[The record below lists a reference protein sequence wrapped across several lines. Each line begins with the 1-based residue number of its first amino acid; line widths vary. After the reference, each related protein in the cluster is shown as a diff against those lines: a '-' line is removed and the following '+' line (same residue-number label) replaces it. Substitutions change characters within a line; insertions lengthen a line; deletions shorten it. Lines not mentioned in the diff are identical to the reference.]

1 MQVQQLTQLVAQV
14 GNHSGNNM
22 ALYENGKLVEGYEPV
37 DIDDLSFSEA
47 IDMNVKTL
55 RPYLQGYRDDNFNTV
70 LKEANKANKEVGGRA
85 GMNLPSYSMQE
96 MMTMYPDAMG
106 ETMRAYQFSKTSPEA
121 LEYMRVNNPEAY
133 KKFQRPGSVNL
144 VPNPKDPY
152 DGDTSGRGGTAD
164 AKLVMEA
171 MDTRTDE
178 ETVEELTL
186 KQRMANLF
194 NDADKRDAIL
204 GGIADAM
211 LETRVGADAYGSR
224 FARAQKNVRENLK
237 LAEATDIA
245 RQQAQ
250 LDAMKTLAETE
261 KLTNPAQYLS
271 NAQKEADSIVRA
283 QIASGQI
290 TQDDYAKA
298 YASTLKQIA
307 VKDLTSAKAGA
318 IGDLYTYSLALMET
332 QPKTAKLLQDAIT
345 QISIY
350 LTTDGG
356 MTAGTMP
363 TDKNTIVV
371 DKEFTVKK

>member
-1 MQVQQLTQLVAQV
+1 
-14 GNHSGNNM
+14 M

-37 DIDDLSFSEA
+37 DLDDISFSEA
-47 IDMNVKTL
+47 IGMNVKTL

-70 LKEANKANKEVGGRA
+70 LKEANKANEEVGGRA

-106 ETMRAYQFSKTSPEA
+106 KTMGAYQYSKTSPEA

-133 KKFQRPGSVNL
+133 EKFQKPGSVNL
-144 VPNPKDPY
+144 VPKAKDAQPPK
-152 DGDTSGRGGTAD
+152 GAVDTQPEQ
-164 AKLVMEA
+164 VP
-171 MDTRTDE
+171 TRTDE

-224 FARAQKNVRENLK
+224 FARAQKNVRDNLK

-250 LDAMKTLAETE
+250 LDAMKTMAETS
-261 KLTNPAQYLS
+261 KLANPAQYLS

-290 TQDDYAKA
+290 NQEDYAKA

-318 IGDLYTYSLALMET
+318 IGDLYTYSQALMST
-332 QPKTAKLLQDAIT
+332 QPETAKLLQDAIT

-356 MTAGTMP
+356 MTAGTSFE
-363 TDKNTIVV
+363 DADIL
-371 DKEFTVKK
+371 VKKGK

>member
-1 MQVQQLTQLVAQV
+1 
-14 GNHSGNNM
+14 M

-37 DIDDLSFSEA
+37 DLDDISFSEA
-47 IDMNVKTL
+47 IGMNVKTL

-70 LKEANKANKEVGGRA
+70 LKEANKANEEVGGRA

-133 KKFQRPGSVNL
+133 EKFQKPGSVNL
-144 VPNPKDPY
+144 VPKAKDAQPPK
-152 DGDTSGRGGTAD
+152 GAVDTQPEQ
-164 AKLVMEA
+164 VP
-171 MDTRTDE
+171 TRTDE

-186 KQRMANLF
+186 KQRKANLF

-224 FARAQKNVRENLK
+224 FARAQKNVRDNLK

-250 LDAMKTLAETE
+250 LDAMKTMAETS
-261 KLTNPAQYLS
+261 KLANPAQYLS

-290 TQDDYAKA
+290 NQEDYAKA

-307 VKDLTSAKAGA
+307 VKDLSSAKAGA
-318 IGDLYTYSLALMET
+318 FGDLYTYSQALMST
-332 QPKTAKLLQDAIT
+332 QPETAKLLQDAIT

-356 MTAGTMP
+356 MTAGTSFE
-363 TDKNTIVV
+363 DADIL
-371 DKEFTVKK
+371 VKKGK